1 MTRFTTTKSLLLSA
15 ALFAGGATFASAD
28 TQLRAQV
35 ADQLS
40 TYSMNVDVDSLTDE
54 QVAELH
60 LITSSTMV
68 ESEKPEKIE
77 NVLNEWNVEA
87 EASEDYAIGVEV
99 PRNSMVRALD
109 QFRVELGLPDVR
121 FSTLTDDQVGALY
134 LIATGG
140 ETDTM
145 KKTKAEAVIN

>member
-15 ALFAGGATFASAD
+15 ALIAGGATFASAD

-60 LITSSTMV
+60 LITTSTMV
-68 ESEKPEKIE
+68 EVRKARADRKRSE
-77 NVLNEWNVEA
+77 
-87 EASEDYAIGVEV
+87 
-99 PRNSMVRALD
+99 
-109 QFRVELGLPDVR
+109 RVEHR
-121 FSTLTDDQVGALY
+121 TRSVGRLCDRRGSAAQLDG
-134 LIATGG
+134 AC
-140 ETDTM
+140 
-145 KKTKAEAVIN
+145 A